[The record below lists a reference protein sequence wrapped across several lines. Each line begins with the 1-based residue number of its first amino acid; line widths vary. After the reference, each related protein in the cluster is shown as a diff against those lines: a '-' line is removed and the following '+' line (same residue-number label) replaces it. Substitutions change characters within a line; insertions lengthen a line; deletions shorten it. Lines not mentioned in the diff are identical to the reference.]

1 MHFFL
6 PEQAKIPAII
16 VFFCAVPNDT
26 FKNAQIA
33 QKGEYYAS

>member
-1 MHFFL
+1 MVV
-6 PEQAKIPAII
+6 II

-33 QKGEYYAS
+33 KKGEYYAS